1 MQYADDSNFFLQ
13 DQNSVKNVIKYFQKL
28 QNATGATINFE
39 KTTVILINTD
49 NSSNLSKQIKIKEQF
64 ETMKILGILF
74 NKDLHYANQIN
85 WENIIE
91 KMEKH
96 ISKLSTRTLSLY
108 RKTIIINTLILSK
121 TSFLSNDF
129 PIDHKNHSKIH
140 QKIFQ
145 YIWKNKQEAISR
157 KTLFQ
162 NKKLG
167 GLNLLEPQAHNI
179 AMRIKHILQIKQTQK
194 TPPWKNLARYWLA
207 IDIHNFSKD
216 FRFSMDNNR
225 TKTINGKSPFI
236 MKT

>member
-1 MQYADDSNFFLQ
+1 MDSSSIITNNGFLSQTVMMLRGLRQGCPLSLLLYVIQSEVTAKNINNDNTIIGLKIPNSKKQLKILQYADDSNFFLQ

-28 QNATGATINFE
+28 QKATGATINFE

-121 TSFLSNDF
+121 TSFLSNVF
-129 PIDHKNHSKIH
+129 PIDTKNT
-140 QKIFQ
+140 QKYIKKYFNIFG
-145 YIWKNKQEAISR
+145 KISR
-157 KTLFQ
+157 KQ
-162 NKKLG
+162 C
-167 GLNLLEPQAHNI
+167 Q
-179 AMRIKHILQIKQTQK
+179 
-194 TPPWKNLARYWLA
+194 
-207 IDIHNFSKD
+207 
-216 FRFSMDNNR
+216 
-225 TKTINGKSPFI
+225 GKPYF
-236 MKT
+236 